1 MTEAAHDPAEAAAPR
16 EILVGYDATRWISL
30 PPSWPHAGHAGART
44 WVAATV
50 RDVCTRSSGTT
61 RASKRWL
68 TRALEHLAGW
78 QDDDELKYF
87 YLPSIT
93 SEFFVLRIQYGHSRD
108 GREQMLRRLVLD
120 TDLDVLE
127 PPVLLDVTADGLG
140 DGVRGILHADVDGE
154 LSATVVTA
162 FRSEPFDLRI
172 ACELGPPQNV
182 PQLLPVVDDFIDGIS
197 VVLAE

>member
-1 MTEAAHDPAEAAAPR
+1 MTEAPPAPTGDAAPR

-30 PPSWPHAGHAGART
+30 PPSWPHAGHEGART

-50 RDVCTRSSGTT
+50 RDVCTRSLGTT

-68 TRALEHLAGW
+68 TRALEHLADW
-78 QDDDELKYF
+78 QDEDELKYLH
-87 YLPSIT
+87 LPSVT
-93 SEFFVLRIQYGHSRD
+93 SEILLLRVQYGYSRD
-108 GREQMLRRLVLD
+108 GRENVLRRLVLD

-127 PPVLLDVTADGLG
+127 PPALQDVTAAGLG
-140 DGVRGILHADVDGE
+140 AGVRGILHADVAGE

-162 FRSEPFDLRI
+162 FRSGPFDLRI
-172 ACELGPPQNV
+172 ACELGSPENV
-182 PQLLPVVDDFIDGIS
+182 SVLLPVVDEFIDGIS